1 MFMRIDRR
9 FMAKCFGQMQEL
21 GIYPGQIPVLGL
33 LAHKDGLSQR
43 EIAEKL
49 HIKPPTVN
57 VTVQRLEKAGFLYRE
72 ADEKD
77 QRISRIYMTEKG
89 KQAKESGMKKVQ
101 DNEKILLDG
110 FSDGVGG
117 VQGKVP
123 VELLRGLAGGGADE
137 VLGLQLVGF
146 VVHAGGPQ
154 GRPRSVH
161 QIMIGDGHT
170 VPPNQ
175 KSNRYYSL
183 GSPGIGPLLLGQ
195 DQLQGVD
202 RHLQHGV
209 VRLEGREVLHPKA
222 GCGQDLREPVVVGPY
237 EMVDLIGH
245 AHHHRHQGQV
255 QQDAH
260 QGVRCDVPDA
270 RQGEDHAGG

>member
-110 FSDGVGG
+110 FSEEDLC
-117 VQGKVP
+117 
-123 VELLRGLAGGGADE
+123 LLRRFLDQITEHFCFFRLTAICHCRITHPRLSMWE
-137 VLGLQLVGF
+137 SSK
-146 VVHAGGPQ
+146 VVSKTVYLK
-154 GRPRSVH
+154 RSE
-161 QIMIGDGHT
+161 
-170 VPPNQ
+170 
-175 KSNRYYSL
+175 K
-183 GSPGIGPLLLGQ
+183 
-195 DQLQGVD
+195 
-202 RHLQHGV
+202 
-209 VRLEGREVLHPKA
+209 HPW
-222 GCGQDLREPVVVGPY
+222 
-237 EMVDLIGH
+237 II
-245 AHHHRHQGQV
+245 
-255 QQDAH
+255 
-260 QGVRCDVPDA
+260 
-270 RQGEDHAGG
+270 